1 MRISRS
7 KVAIAALA
15 AALAIPALG
24 QDKPESIL
32 PPGFGDPTP
41 PPSAPRPRAAQ
52 PNRPDAAPTAA
63 RPAAPVAAPAV
74 PAPVG
79 PTALG
84 SGTPDAAPTPLATP
98 VPTVAPPAA
107 TDFAAFVRADMP
119 AYARRSLAQVG
130 VVGPAQGAM
139 ATDAFGRANGRYLET
154 LMRRLNP
161 PVASRW
167 VSIVLRR
174 ALLARVDTPS
184 GVNGAD
190 FAAERAW
197 LLVRMGESV
206 AARAMVQAVDTEDY
220 TPKMFVAAM
229 QAALAA
235 GDPAALCPA
244 VEAGATLGA
253 ERGWILA
260 RAMCAG
266 LSGMPAKVQPLLT
279 QARRTRLAGGVD
291 LLLAQKVAGT
301 GQSGRQAVTIE
312 WDDVSQLTAWRY
324 GLATAAG
331 VEIPATLLATGTPAV
346 DGWRALAP
354 TLAPNVR
361 AAAAELAAARG
372 ILSSAALIDLYSAI
386 DAGDDQSVAEAG
398 IARDLRASYDASSV
412 AGRADALKRL
422 WDEPKTDEG
431 RYARLVLTAGAA
443 ARLPQ
448 SLEKPDI
455 DRIVA
460 SILSAGLDPRAMRW
474 REKAERGSNAW
485 AMLTL
490 VDPAEPVASYDEV
503 SAYAGANDSDG
514 LKRRMF
520 FAGLAGLGRMSASEI
535 ERGARTLGV
544 RVGREDSWTR
554 ALKTAVVDREPGTVA
569 LLSAVGMQT
578 RAWRGVSPEALYHIV
593 TALRAVGLPGEAKMV
608 AVEAMSRL

>member
-7 KVAIAALA
+7 KVALAALA

-41 PPSAPRPRAAQ
+41 APSAPRPRAVQ
-52 PNRPDAAPTAA
+52 PIRPEAAAT
-63 RPAAPVAAPAV
+63 PVAR
-74 PAPVG
+74 PVG
-79 PTALG
+79 PVIAPTL
-84 SGTPDAAPTPLATP
+84 PDAPDAEPTPLETPTPTAT
-98 VPTVAPPAA
+98 PPAA

-139 ATDAFGRANGRYLET
+139 AADAFGRADGRYLET

-167 VSIVLRR
+167 VSIALRR
-174 ALLARVDTPS
+174 ALLARVDTPR

-260 RAMCAG
+260 RAICAG

-279 QARRTRLAGGVD
+279 QARRSRLAGGVD
-291 LLLAQKVAGT
+291 LLLAQKVAGA

-312 WDDVSQLTAWRY
+312 WDDVSQLTSWRY
-324 GLATAAG
+324 GLAMASG

-354 TLAPNVR
+354 TLAPGVR
-361 AAAAELAAARG
+361 AAAAELATARG

-386 DAGDDQSVAEAG
+386 DAGDDQSIAEAG
-398 IARDLRASYDASSV
+398 IARDLRAGYDASDV
-412 AGRADALKRL
+412 AARADALKRL
-422 WDEPKTDEG
+422 WDEPKTYEG

-448 SLEKPDI
+448 TLEKPDT

-485 AMLTL
+485 ALLTL
-490 VDPAEPVASYDEV
+490 VDPSEPVTSYDEV

-520 FAGLAGLGRMSASEI
+520 FAGLAGLGRMSASEV

-554 ALKTAVVDREPGTVA
+554 ALNTAAVDREPGTVA

-578 RAWRGVSPEALYHIV
+578 RLWRGVSPEALYHIV
-593 TALRAVGLPGEAKMV
+593 RALRAVGLPGEAKMV